1 MHMESRP
8 LTELRRSYPSVEK
21 WMGAS
26 FSIIM
31 SGVFS
36 RMIRDPS
43 GERYHAI
50 MEMLGSTLFVP
61 SLMVSAVAVILVYY
75 YGDRFGLWIPQV
87 HQYYVTMAGCAAAL
101 YLGGYV
107 FVDNM
112 AVGAA
117 VLFFSGGLL
126 AVLALKKDEWGI
138 GEPRMLRRISGSG

>member
-1 MHMESRP
+1 
-8 LTELRRSYPSVEK
+8 
-21 WMGAS
+21 MGAS